1 MAYTPAGD
9 ETRDPRISRRQ
20 LVRLGLALPLP
31 YLLAACGGSDE
42 SGAPT
47 TTSPPSGDTA
57 TAPGGNAGASLEP
70 TPSCDDGGD
79 PTPAQTEGPYFSPGS
94 PERTSLVEPGL
105 RGTRLVVAGTVVSTA
120 CQPVRRAL
128 LDFWQ
133 ADAEGEY
140 DNQGFR
146 LRGHQFT
153 DDEGRYRLETVV
165 PGQYPGRTRH
175 IHVKVQA
182 ANGPVLTTQLY
193 FPGEAANDDDRIFRR
208 QLVLQDTGQSGGA
221 RQTAFTFVVAPA

>member
-1 MAYTPAGD
+1 MPDHPYD
-9 ETRDPRISRRQ
+9 ETPGPRLSRRQ

-42 SGAPT
+42 SGAPVA
-47 TTSPPSGDTA
+47 TTSPASPGGT
-57 TAPGGNAGASLEP
+57 TTPGGNAGASLEP

-79 PTPAQTEGPYFSPGS
+79 ATPAQTEGPYFSPGS
-94 PERTSLVEPGL
+94 PERASLVEGGL
-105 RGTRLVVAGTVVSTA
+105 PGTRLVVAGTVVSTA
-120 CQPVRRAL
+120 CEPVRRAL

-133 ADAEGEY
+133 ADAQGEY
-140 DNQGFR
+140 DNRGFR

-153 DDEGRYRLETVV
+153 DGEGRYRLETVV

-182 ANGPVLTTQLY
+182 PNGPVLTTQLY
-193 FPGEAANDDDRIFRR
+193 FPGETANADDGIFRP

-221 RQTAFTFVVAPA
+221 RQTAFTFVVREA

>member
-1 MAYTPAGD
+1 MPETPD
-9 ETRDPRISRRQ
+9 DDQTRDTRLSRRQ

-31 YLLAACGGSDE
+31 YLLAACGSSDE
-42 SGAPT
+42 SGAPA
-47 TTSPPSGDTA
+47 TTSPPPGDTA
-57 TAPGGNAGASLEP
+57 TTPGGNAGASLEP

-94 PERTSLVEPGL
+94 PERASLVEAGL
-105 RGTRLVVAGTVVSTA
+105 PGTRLVVAGTVVSTA

-133 ADAEGEY
+133 ADAQGEY

-153 DDEGRYRLETVV
+153 DDQGRYRLETVV
-165 PGQYPGRTRH
+165 PGLYPSRTRH

-182 ANGPVLTTQLY
+182 PNGPVLTTQLY
-193 FPGEAANDDDRIFRR
+193 FPGEGANGRDGIFRR
-208 QLVLQDTGQSGGA
+208 ELLLQDTGQSDGA
-221 RQTAFTFVVAPA
+221 RQTGFTFVVRTA